1 MCIIDKY
8 EVKQEHNNEFLPL
21 PDNPGCYEELK
32 DGNCYFVDKTEYLK
46 TVFTSSTK
54 VQLFTRPR
62 RFGKTL
68 LMTMFESF
76 LKINPDKPF
85 DTSLQQ
91 KYFQGTRILEDK
103 EFCSKFMGQYP
114 VIDISL
120 KDVTG
125 KTFEIAYKN
134 FAKEV
139 SDLAEKY
146 RYLLNSQKLDEED
159 KDKLSKLLKVEFLRE
174 FENSDYL
181 TGSLKTIAKA
191 LYKEYGKYP
200 ILLIDEYD
208 VPLANASYHDIQ
220 NTKLYRDEK
229 DFKAD
234 FHYNMVDLMKSF
246 LGIFKDQKTLTKV
259 IITGCL
265 KVAKNSLF
273 TGVNNL
279 KVNTVLSENEDYTG
293 IIGFTK
299 EETYKFLKD
308 YKMDN
313 FAQKV
318 KEHYDGYKF
327 YDKEMFC
334 PWDIVSFISDY
345 YKKNLKGTLK
355 LNRLENYWE
364 GTTSD
369 KSLSGYL
376 GYLTDNDNQKMQNL
390 VDGKSVNFIL
400 NESMNYDTL
409 SEHNSDDFWS
419 LLLHTGYLT
428 LDWDKT
434 KKEELSKDSKTNK
447 EVFARIPNLEI
458 LECFEH
464 NIQNRFNTEIVPNTV
479 ADEIANALLNGDST
493 FAQLKLRT
501 ILMSFISLRDNATK
515 APHENYYH
523 GYLNGLFTNC
533 SENFF
538 SEYHSNFEAGDGY
551 ADIAFTDT
559 FSEKA
564 AIIEIKTTTVVSEL
578 IDLSQE
584 AVEQIEEKHYADPF
598 KANKMVQSIYA
609 YGIAF
614 AGKNCFI
621 TCKKLK

>member
-1 MCIIDKY
+1 MN
-8 EVKQEHNNEFLPL
+8 NNEFLPL

-32 DGNCYFVDKTEYLK
+32 DGNCYFVDKTEFIK

-54 VQLFTRPR
+54 VLLFTRPR

-85 DTSLQQ
+85 NTSLQQ

-134 FAKEV
+134 FAKEI
-139 SDLAEKY
+139 SKLAEKY
-146 RYLLNSQKLDEED
+146 RYLLNSPKLDEED
-159 KDKLSKLLKVEFLRE
+159 KDKLSKILKVEFLRE

-181 TGSLKTIAKA
+181 TGSLSIIATA

-200 ILLIDEYD
+200 VLLIDEYD

-246 LGIFKDQKTLTKV
+246 LGILKDQKTLTKV

-493 FAQLKLRT
+493 FA
-501 ILMSFISLRDNATK
+501 
-515 APHENYYH
+515 HEL
-523 GYLNGLFTNC
+523 YLV
-533 SENFF
+533 
-538 SEYHSNFEAGDGY
+538 
-551 ADIAFTDT
+551 
-559 FSEKA
+559 KR
-564 AIIEIKTTTVVSEL
+564 
-578 IDLSQE
+578 
-584 AVEQIEEKHYADPF
+584 
-598 KANKMVQSIYA
+598 
-609 YGIAF
+609 
-614 AGKNCFI
+614 
-621 TCKKLK
+621 

>member
-1 MCIIDKY
+1 MS
-8 EVKQEHNNEFLPL
+8 NNEFLPL

-32 DGNCYFVDKTEYLK
+32 DSNCYFVDKTEHLK

-76 LKINPDKPF
+76 LQINPEKPF
-85 DTSLQQ
+85 DTSVQQ
-91 KYFQGTRILEDK
+91 KYFQGTKILEDK
-103 EFCSKFMGQYP
+103 EFCDKFMGQYP
-114 VIDISL
+114 VISVSL
-120 KDVTG
+120 KDVDG
-125 KTFEIAYKN
+125 DFFEDAYEC
-134 FAKEV
+134 FA
-139 SDLAEKY
+139 STIFRLASEY
-146 RYLLNSQKLDEED
+146 QYLLNSP
-159 KDKLSKLLKVEFLRE
+159 KLSDSDKEELKKLTTKSYLLQLKNQISIKDSLRT
-174 FENSDYL
+174 L
-181 TGSLKTIAKA
+181 ATA

-208 VPLANASYHDIQ
+208 VPLANASFHDLQ
-220 NTKLYRDEK
+220 NAKENSDDKT
-229 DFKAD
+229 FKAD
-234 FHYNMVDLMKSF
+234 YHSRMVTLMKGF
-246 LGIFKDQKTLTKV
+246 LGILKDQKTLTKV

-265 KVAKNSLF
+265 KIAKNSLF

-308 YKMDN
+308 YKMYN

-327 YDKEMFC
+327 YDKEIFC

-369 KSLSGYL
+369 KSLSGYI
-376 GYLTDNDNQKMQNL
+376 GYLTDNDNQKMQDL
-390 VDGKSVNFIL
+390 VDGKPISFQL
-400 NESMNYDTL
+400 NESMNYDCL
-409 SEHNSDDFWS
+409 PQHNSDDFWS

-428 LDWDKT
+428 LDWEKT
-434 KKEELSKDSKTNK
+434 DEAELSKDSKTNK

-464 NIQNRFNTEIVPNTV
+464 NIQNRFNTKIAPNSV
-479 ADEIANALLNGDST
+479 ADTLANNLFEGKSEIASDTIYNLLQSY
-493 FAQLKLRT
+493 
-501 ILMSFISLRDNATK
+501 ISIRDNATK

-523 GYLNGLFTNC
+523 GYLNGLFSNC
-533 SENFF
+533 SVNFF
-538 SEYHSNFEAGDGY
+538 SEYHSNYESGDGY
-551 ADIAFTDT
+551 ADIVFKSKRED
-559 FSEKA
+559 KVV
-564 AIIEIKTTTVVSEL
+564 IIEIKSANVGDDLVSL
-578 IDLSQE
+578 SNDALSQ
-584 AVEQIEEKHYADPF
+584 IENKNYASPF
-598 KANKMVQSIYA
+598 MNKQMVRSIYA

-614 AGKNCFI
+614 SGKNCFI
-621 TCKKLK
+621 SVKKFK

>member
-1 MCIIDKY
+1 MN
-8 EVKQEHNNEFLPL
+8 NNEFLPL

-32 DGNCYFVDKTEYLK
+32 DGNCYFVDKTEFIK

-54 VQLFTRPR
+54 VLLFTRPR

-85 DTSLQQ
+85 NTSLQQ
-91 KYFQGTRILEDK
+91 KYFQDTRILEDK

-134 FAKEV
+134 FAKEI
-139 SDLAEKY
+139 SKLAEKY
-146 RYLLNSQKLDEED
+146 RYLLNSPKLDKED
-159 KDKLSKLLKVEFLRE
+159 KDKLSKILKVEFLRE

-181 TGSLKTIAKA
+181 TGSLSIIATA

-246 LGIFKDQKTLTKV
+246 LGILKDQKTLTKI

-299 EETYKFLKD
+299 EETYKFLKN

-334 PWDIVSFISDY
+334 PWDVVNFIKDNFDFKQQGLLS
-345 YKKNLKGTLK
+345 KVKAN
-355 LNRLENYWE
+355 NYW
-364 GTTSD
+364 TTST
-369 KSLSGYL
+369 SSPAVYEYL
-376 GYLTDNDNQKMQNL
+376 GYLTDSDTQKMQDL
-390 VDGKSVNFIL
+390 VDGKSISFKL
-400 NESMNYDTL
+400 NDSMNYDCL
-409 SEHNSDDFWS
+409 SKHIPNDFWS

-428 LDWDKT
+428 VDWDKT
-434 KKEELSKDSKTNK
+434 DTLNSEDSSADDIAVKL
-447 EVFARIPNLEI
+447 PNLEI
-458 LECFEH
+458 KDCFRE
-464 NIQNRFNTEIVPNTV
+464 NIQKRFSDVFVN
-479 ADEIANALLNGDST
+479 
-493 FAQLKLRT
+493 LKLPGKFIKALVKGQQEDISN
-501 ILMSFISLRDNATK
+501 ILFDMLQKYVSIRDTATK
-515 APHENYYH
+515 APYENFYH
-523 GYLNGLFTNC
+523 GFINGIFTSC
-533 SENFF
+533 EGII
-538 SEYHSNFEAGDGY
+538 SEYHSNYESGSGY
-551 ADIAFTDT
+551 PDIT
-559 FSEKA
+559 FKA
-564 AIIEIKTTTVVSEL
+564 ERNTKAVIIEIKATSKAEDMDEL
-578 IDLSQE
+578 AAKALN
-584 AVEQIEEKHYADPF
+584 QIEEKNYALPF
-598 KANKMVQSIYA
+598 LKQSKITDIYA

-614 AGKNCFI
+614 
-621 TCKKLK
+621 CKKDCSLVVKNLKTKP

>member
-1 MCIIDKY
+1 MSNK
-8 EVKQEHNNEFLPL
+8 EFLLL

-54 VQLFTRPR
+54 VLLFTRPR

-85 DTSLQQ
+85 NTSLQQ

-134 FAKEV
+134 FAKEI
-139 SDLAEKY
+139 SKLAEKY
-146 RYLLNSQKLDEED
+146 RYLLNSPKLDEED
-159 KDKLSKLLKVEFLRE
+159 KDKLSKILKVEFLRE

-181 TGSLKTIAKA
+181 TGSLSIIATA

-200 ILLIDEYD
+200 VLLIDEYD

-246 LGIFKDQKTLTKV
+246 LGILKDQKTLTKV

-390 VDGKSVNFIL
+390 VDGKSISFIL
-400 NESMNYDTL
+400 NESMNYDCL
-409 SEHNSDDFWS
+409 SQHESDDFWS

-428 LDWDKT
+428 VDWEKT
-434 KKEELSKDSKTNK
+434 KKEGLAKENNKDIF
-447 EVFARIPNLEI
+447 VRIPNLEI

-464 NIQNRFNTEIVPNTV
+464 NIQNRFNTKIAPNSV
-479 ADEIANALLNGDST
+479 ADTLANNLFEGKAEIASDTIYNLLQSY
-493 FAQLKLRT
+493 
-501 ILMSFISLRDNATK
+501 ISIRDNATK

-523 GYLNGLFTNC
+523 GYLNGLFSNC
-533 SENFF
+533 SVNFF
-538 SEYHSNFEAGDGY
+538 SEYHSNYESGDGY
-551 ADIAFTDT
+551 ADIVFKSKRED
-559 FSEKA
+559 KVV
-564 AIIEIKTTTVVSEL
+564 IIEIKSANVGDDL
-578 IDLSQE
+578 IALSND
-584 AVEQIEEKHYADPF
+584 ALLQIESKNYATPF
-598 KANKMVQSIYA
+598 MDKQMVRTIYA

-614 AGKNCFI
+614 SGKNCFI
-621 TCKKLK
+621 SVKKFK

>member
-1 MCIIDKY
+1 MSNK
-8 EVKQEHNNEFLPL
+8 EFLLL

-54 VQLFTRPR
+54 VLLFTRPR

-76 LKINPDKPF
+76 LKINSEKPF
-85 DTSLQQ
+85 DTSLQL
-91 KYFQGTRILEDK
+91 KYFQGTKILEDN

-114 VIDISL
+114 VISISL
-120 KDVTG
+120 KNVDGVT
-125 KTFEIAYKN
+125 FDIAYKN
-134 FAKEV
+134 FAAEV
-139 SDLAEKY
+139 SKLAENY
-146 RYLLNSQKLDEED
+146 RYLLSSTKLDKED
-159 KDKLSKLLKVEFLRE
+159 KDKLSKILKVEFLRE

-181 TGSLKTIAKA
+181 TGSLSTIATA

-200 ILLIDEYD
+200 VLLIDEYD

-220 NTKLYRDEK
+220 NAKLNDGDKPY
-229 DFKAD
+229 KATY
-234 FHYNMVDLMKSF
+234 HYNMVTLMKVF
-246 LGIFKDQKTLTKV
+246 LGILKDQKTLTKV

-327 YDKEMFC
+327 YDKEIFC

-369 KSLSGYL
+369 KSLSGYI
-376 GYLTDNDNQKMQNL
+376 GYLTDNDNQKMQDL
-390 VDGKSVNFIL
+390 VDGKSISFIL
-400 NESMNYDTL
+400 NESMNYDCL
-409 SEHNSDDFWS
+409 SQHESDDFWS

-428 LDWDKT
+428 VDWEKT
-434 KKEELSKDSKTNK
+434 DEAELSKDSKTNK
-447 EVFARIPNLEI
+447 EIFARIPNLEI

-464 NIQNRFNTEIVPNTV
+464 NIQNRFNTKIAPNSV
-479 ADEIANALLNGDST
+479 ADTLANNLFEGKAEIASGTIYNLLQSY
-493 FAQLKLRT
+493 
-501 ILMSFISLRDNATK
+501 ISIRDNATK

-523 GYLNGLFTNC
+523 GYLNGLFSNC
-533 SENFF
+533 SVNFF
-538 SEYHSNFEAGDGY
+538 SEYHSNYESGDGY
-551 ADIAFTDT
+551 ADIVFRSKRED
-559 FSEKA
+559 KVV
-564 AIIEIKTTTVVSEL
+564 IIEIKSANVGDDL
-578 IDLSQE
+578 IALSNDALSQ
-584 AVEQIEEKHYADPF
+584 IESKNYATPF
-598 KANKMVQSIYA
+598 MDKQMVRTIYA

-614 AGKNCFI
+614 SGKNCFI
-621 TCKKLK
+621 SVKKFK